1 MPESPR
7 RSLASLVALAAAA
20 LGSAPFGVAMAGD
33 LDGLYVG
40 GNYGR
45 ARSSYDTNFVAS
57 QLATAASDAGD
68 GQTVDS
74 SRVFRTSA
82 AWWADLGYWFGPNV
96 GMEAAFL
103 HLGELKYRST
113 GSLATF
119 EGTEPYVLGGEVSSR
134 GPALSLVGRLPL
146 TESLEVDARVGDY
159 YGKTTLTTGLLIN
172 SQYTPSPQS
181 TTGSSL
187 LLGVGVGYTFGT
199 HWSLRLDYL
208 RIGQVGN
215 DGVGKFDVNLP
226 AVGFSF
232 TF

>member
-1 MPESPR
+1 MPEFSR
-7 RSLASLVALAAAA
+7 RSLTALILLGAA
-20 LGSAPFGVAMAGD
+20 LGGTASDIAMAGD
-33 LDGLYVG
+33 LDGFYVG

-45 ARSSYDTNFVAS
+45 ARSAYDTNFVAS

-68 GQTVDS
+68 AQTVDS

-82 AWWADLGYWFGPNV
+82 AWWADVGYWFGPHF

-103 HLGELKYRST
+103 HLGELKYAST
-113 GSLATF
+113 GSLVTS
-119 EGTEPYVLGGEVSSR
+119 EGNEPYVLGAEVSSR
-134 GPALSLVGRLPL
+134 GPALSVAGRLPL

-159 YGKTTLTTGLLIN
+159 YGKTTLSTALLIN
-172 SQYTPSPQS
+172 SQNTSTSQS
-181 TTGSSL
+181 ATGSSL

-208 RIGQVGN
+208 RIGRVGN
-215 DGVGKFDVNLP
+215 DGVGKFDLNLP